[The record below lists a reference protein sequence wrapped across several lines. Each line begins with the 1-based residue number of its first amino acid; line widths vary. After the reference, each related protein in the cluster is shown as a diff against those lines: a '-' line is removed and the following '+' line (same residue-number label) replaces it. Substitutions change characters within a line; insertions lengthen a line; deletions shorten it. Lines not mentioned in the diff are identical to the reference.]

1 MKVQVMG
8 LMIAVAGI
16 SAAPAV
22 FAAGTGTVT
31 FNGKLIQET
40 CQINAGDVSKTVT
53 LPTISTQSLTAA
65 AQTAGSTMF
74 DISVTQCPT
83 DLTSVS
89 AHFETAHMDPDTRNA
104 TNQAP
109 PATAANNV
117 QVQLLDRDG
126 TTPILLGSSGAP
138 VAISGG
144 AAKLSYGGQYYATNQ
159 TTAGDVMAVVNYTL
173 AYP

>member
-1 MKVQVMG
+1 MKAQVMG
-8 LMIAVAGI
+8 LMFMVAGI
-16 SAAPAV
+16 SVAPAA
-22 FAAGTGTVT
+22 FAEGTGKVT

-40 CQINAGDVSKTVT
+40 CKINAGDEDKVVT
-53 LPTISTQSLTAA
+53 LPQISTQSLTAA
-65 AQTAGSTMF
+65 GQTAGSTMF
-74 DISVTQCPT
+74 DISVSECPAG
-83 DLTSVS
+83 LNLVA

-109 PATAANNV
+109 TATAAGLV

-144 AAKLSYGGQYYATNQ
+144 AAKMSYGGQYFATGQ
-159 TTAGDVMAVVNYTL
+159 TTPGDVMAVVNYTL
-173 AYP
+173 AYQ